1 MKKNIFRVLMSVAL
15 LAGTYALYACQS
27 PETTVDE
34 GVEVKAPATE
44 ASTEIAENKSIPVK
58 EFDKLIAGDKLVMVD
73 FYAVWCGPCKRM
85 APFVEA
91 VKEEKKDVVTVLSV
105 DAEAQPEISN
115 RYRLEGYPTL
125 IFFKKGQV
133 VANVIGYQTKE
144 QILAHVAKFK

>member
-1 MKKNIFRVLMSVAL
+1 MKKNIFRILMSFGL

-27 PETTVDE
+27 PESTTDE
-34 GVEVKAPATE
+34 GVEIKAPGQEVSAEAAAT
-44 ASTEIAENKSIPVK
+44 TIPVK
-58 EFDKLIAGDKLVMVD
+58 EFDKLIAGNKLVMVD

-91 VKEEKKDVVTVLSV
+91 VKEEKKDVVTVLSI

-133 VANVIGYQTKE
+133 VANIIGYQTKE
-144 QILAHVAKFK
+144 QILAHVEKLK

>member
-1 MKKNIFRVLMSVAL
+1 MKKNIFRILMSVGL
-15 LAGTYALYACQS
+15 MAGAYALYACQS
-27 PETTVDE
+27 PEITADE
-34 GVEVKAPATE
+34 GVEIKSPGQETSAE
-44 ASTEIAENKSIPVK
+44 AADKTIPVK
-58 EFDKLIAGDKLVMVD
+58 EFDKLIAGNKLVMVD

-91 VKEEKKDVVTVLSV
+91 VKEEKKDVVTVLSI

-133 VANVIGYQTKE
+133 VANIIGYQTKE
-144 QILAHVAKFK
+144 QILAHVEKLK